1 MEELKIYQSEDGSL
15 ELSVTVSNETVWLS
29 QYQMQTLFGRERS
42 VITKHINNVFK
53 DDELAEFAMCKKCTL
68 QIQINP

>member
-1 MEELKIYQSEDGSL
+1 MEELEIYQSEDGSL

-42 VITKHINNVFK
+42 VNFEVSFVKRFHIR
-53 DDELAEFAMCKKCTL
+53 
-68 QIQINP
+68 